1 MPRLSF
7 KKFETD
13 YPPSSVAEYIVEFI
27 WNKIVRP
34 KEATYLF
41 LIHSTTYL
49 SLEITNLLI
58 AMHYHIYT
66 FCQSPKLN
74 NRSKYLCLKHKQSL
88 VEAEQVCALLLIY
101 IYSAKASNIP
111 KIKHFRK
118 KNPPKQQKQQT
129 RYHWRRV
136 GCWFTSIDC
145 ILMSCDC

>member
-41 LIHSTTYL
+41 LIHSATYL

-58 AMHYHIYT
+58 AIHYHIYT
-66 FCQSPKLN
+66 FHIFSIVSQQ
-74 NRSKYLCLKHKQSL
+74 YLII
-88 VEAEQVCALLLIY
+88 VA
-101 IYSAKASNIP
+101 NIC
-111 KIKHFRK
+111 
-118 KNPPKQQKQQT
+118 
-129 RYHWRRV
+129 V
-136 GCWFTSIDC
+136 
-145 ILMSCDC
+145 